1 MTVDSERFDDLLA
14 HCGAPIAATAHEN
27 AVDELDAACA
37 SLGLTP
43 PAGLREWYRWRN
55 GPGPLS
61 PDGPARLVGRFDPV
75 DVETAIE
82 VRGIELDA
90 TAAIDV
96 EDFKYQ
102 PGWFPIL
109 VDAGTSGVIAVDCD
123 TQPGTIVMFDPH
135 VEMPETVDDRIAAD
149 VAELVDRCIW
159 LLESGKVSGPG
170 PDWPHRVK
178 IAIMDDDPWVY
189 NLL

>member
-1 MTVDSERFDDLLA
+1 MTVDFERFDDLLA
-14 HCGAPIAATAHEN
+14 RCGAPIAATANEN

-43 PAGLREWYRWRN
+43 PPGLRAWYSWRN

-61 PDGPARLVGRFDPV
+61 PDSPARLIGRFAAV
-75 DVETAIE
+75 DVATALE
-82 VRGIELDA
+82 VRWSELDA
-90 TAAIDV
+90 SAAIDV

-109 VDAGTSGVIAVDCD
+109 VGALASGVIAVDCD
-123 TQPGTIVMFDPH
+123 AQPGTIVMSDPH
-135 VEMPETVDDRIAAD
+135 IEMPETVDARIAAD
-149 VAELVDRCIW
+149 VAELVDRYIW
-159 LLESGKVSGPG
+159 VLESDRVSP
-170 PDWPHRVK
+170 PEPEWPNRIN
-178 IAIMDDDPWVY
+178 IALFDDDPWVY